1 MKKRADG
8 RYEKVV
14 TVDGHRK
21 TFYGSSIKEV
31 NRKIYL
37 YNKDNNKGVAFETV
51 AWDWKSTHMD
61 ELSYGSQRAY
71 TKPFYRLVERF
82 GKKSITDISYKEVQ
96 QFFSSLGLSYKSAS
110 LHKTVLNQIF
120 NYAIVELN
128 MDISNPCDRIKLDS
142 HLPKSYRSAAT
153 PEQEQAILNTTA
165 DELLIAPII
174 YYTGLRCGEV
184 LGLRYCDVDYEKDV
198 INVKQA
204 VVHHGN
210 RPVISAPKT
219 PNAIRTVPL
228 LPQLKVLI
236 GQGNP
241 THYIVGGEKPL
252 TKSALD
258 KRWKRWEKDH
268 GVKIDRHSIR
278 HTYATKLYE
287 AGVGIKSAQS
297 LLGHADAQTTL
308 NVYTHLNQNHVT
320 EAAEKLGE
328 IFK

>member
-8 RYEKVV
+8 RYERVV
-14 TVDGHRK
+14 TVDGKRK
-21 TFYGSSIKEV
+21 TFYGDTIKEV
-31 NRKIYL
+31 NRKIFL
-37 YNKDNNKGVAFETV
+37 YKEDIGKGYRFKTV
-51 AWDWKSTHMD
+51 AWAWRESHMD
-61 ELSYGSQRAY
+61 KLSYGSQRAY
-71 TKPFYRLVERF
+71 NKPFSRIVERF
-82 GKKSITDISYKEVQ
+82 GEEYINKISYKEVQ
-96 QFFSSLGLSYKSAS
+96 SFFANLGMSFKSAT
-110 LHKTVLNQIF
+110 LHKTVLSQIF
-120 NYAIVELN
+120 NYAIIELN
-128 MDISNPCDRIKLDS
+128 MDIPNPCDRIKLDS
-142 HLPKSYRSAAT
+142 RLPKSHRMSAT
-153 PEQEQAILNTTA
+153 PEQEKAILETTA

-184 LGLRYCDVDYEKDV
+184 LGLRYGDVDYEKDV

-210 RPVISAPKT
+210 KPVISAPKT
-219 PNAIRTVPL
+219 ANAVRTVPL
-228 LPQLKVLI
+228 LPQLKALI
-236 GQGNP
+236 GQGDP

-287 AGVGIKSAQS
+287 AGVGIKSAQA

-308 NVYTHLNQNHVT
+308 NIYTHLNQSHIS

-328 IFK
+328 VFK

>member
-14 TVDGHRK
+14 TIDGHRK
-21 TFYGSSIKEV
+21 TFYGASIKEV

-37 YNKDNNKGVAFETV
+37 YKEEYTKGVPFKNV
-51 AWDWKSTHMD
+51 AWEWREHHM
-61 ELSYGSQRAY
+61 ERLSYGSQRAY
-71 TKPFYRLVERF
+71 TAPFLRLVDYF
-82 GKKSITDISYKEVQ
+82 GDESIDKITIKEVQ
-96 QFFSSLGLSYKSAS
+96 QFFATLGMSFKSAS

-120 NYAIVELN
+120 NYAILNLN
-128 MDISNPCDRIKLDS
+128 MDISNPCDRIKLDGRLPRS
-142 HLPKSYRSAAT
+142 HRSAAT
-153 PEQEQAILNTTA
+153 AEQEQAILDTTA
-165 DELLIAPII
+165 DEFILAPLI
-174 YYTGLRCGEV
+174 YYTGLRCGEA
-184 LGLRYCDVDYEKDV
+184 LALRYGDIDYEKDV

-210 RPVISAPKT
+210 KPVVSPPKT

-228 LPQLKVLI
+228 LPQLKELI

-241 THYIVGGEKPL
+241 THYIIGGEKPL
-252 TKSALD
+252 TQSALA
-258 KRWKRWEKDH
+258 KRWKRWEKEH

-308 NVYTHLNQNHVT
+308 NIYTHLNQNHVT

-328 IFK
+328 VFK

>member
-8 RYEKVV
+8 RYERVV
-14 TVDGHRK
+14 TVNGHRK
-21 TFYGSSIKEV
+21 TFYGDTIKEV

-37 YNKDNNKGVAFETV
+37 YKEDSIKGDAFESV
-51 AWDWKSTHMD
+51 AWAWKDAHMD
-61 ELSYGSQRAY
+61 RLSYGSQRAY

-82 GKKSITDISYKEVQ
+82 GKKNISDISYKDVQ
-96 QFFSSLGLSYKSAS
+96 QFFATLGMSYKSAS

-120 NYAIVELN
+120 NYAIIELN
-128 MDISNPCDRIKLDS
+128 IAIPNPCDRIKLDS
-142 HLPKSYRSAAT
+142 HLPKSHRYAAT

-165 DELLIAPII
+165 DEFILAPLI
-174 YYTGLRCGEV
+174 YYTGLRCGEA
-184 LGLRYCDVDYEKDV
+184 LALRYGDIDYEKMV
-198 INVKQA
+198 VNVKQA
-204 VVHHGN
+204 VVFHGN

-219 PNAIRTVPL
+219 PNAVRTVPL
-228 LPQLKVLI
+228 LPQLVSLI
-236 GQGNP
+236 GRGHP
-241 THYIVGGEKPL
+241 AEYIIGGEQPI
-252 TKSALD
+252 TASALA
-258 KRWKRWEKDH
+258 KRWAKWEREH

-308 NVYTHLNQNHVT
+308 NIYTHLNQDHVT